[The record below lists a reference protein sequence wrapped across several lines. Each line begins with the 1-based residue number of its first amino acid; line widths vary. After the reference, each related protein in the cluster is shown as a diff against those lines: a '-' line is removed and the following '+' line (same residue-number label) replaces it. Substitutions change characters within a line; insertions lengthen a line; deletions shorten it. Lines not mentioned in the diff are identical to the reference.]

1 MKRNES
7 RIFREVF
14 AFVSAFA
21 FMSIFLACSDDK
33 VAGGSSDDAGIYAI
47 KDLDVAGVSQ
57 KGPFVAGSRVVVQGI
72 DCETM
77 EMTNEIFEGAVR
89 NDKGDFGVDDVNLS
103 ATCAL
108 FEVTGYYFNEVTGK
122 KSAGEMTLHALS
134 DLSDRK
140 HVNINMLT
148 ELEYK
153 RVMNLVSEEKMSF
166 ADAKKQAEK
175 EVLASFNMNGDYAL
189 SEDLNIFEK
198 GDGNAALLAVS
209 VIVLADAKE
218 SKLAE
223 RLDEFST
230 AISKNGSLDDDAK
243 TEIVKWV
250 SSAASSGKLDT
261 IRKNIESWGYADEV
275 PEFETYVSAVIPDS
289 IENLLSSSSGSVTFS
304 EVEGSS
310 SSNGD
315 SGSKAG
321 TSSSCH
327 SGQDSE
333 SSSGKDVEPA
343 ETSSSSVTS
352 SSDKEIASSSS
363 ASIENSR
370 TSYLNP
376 NINYGE
382 MTDSRDGQVYKT
394 VKIGTQVWMAQ
405 NLNYK
410 TENSYCYNDSTIYC
424 DKYGRLYTWAAAM
437 DSVKTGCGNNMKC
450 SPAYPVQGA
459 CPNGWH
465 LPSDAEWNDVIVI
478 AGGGNFS
485 LAGEGLKSRDG
496 WLGNENTTDA
506 LGFSALPV
514 GYRDY
519 EGVFKKI
526 NKNVCFWTSTDV
538 EDSSANDLYLS
549 SGYDGA
555 DMYHDG
561 KDYAFAIR
569 CVRNEPVASS
579 ISLLCSEERET
590 CETFDWSVSKEKY
603 LNPNIEYDSF
613 VDDRDGQVYKTVKI
627 DNQVWMAQNLNYAD
641 SVKTSSLKG
650 RSWCYGDQPEKCKV
664 AGRLYT
670 WSAAIDSVKLATRD
684 CGYGHECA
692 LPTYVQGVCPE
703 GWHLPSK
710 NELFSLSITA
720 ESDGAG
726 GAPALKSQIGWYNNL
741 KNTDTYGFSAIPVGY
756 RKYSG
761 EYLEAGGYM
770 HFWVDDEED
779 AITAYATSLTY
790 TLNGIRILYGNN
802 KNDGLSV
809 RCIKN

>member
-1 MKRNES
+1 MKNGVLEM
-7 RIFREVF
+7 FRD
-14 AFVSAFA
+14 AFVRPLAFA
-21 FMSIFLACSDDK
+21 AVCALVVACTSSNGDGF
-33 VAGGSSDDAGIYAI
+33 AGGTTEDAGIIAE
-47 KDLDVAGVSQ
+47 LNVAGVTQ
-57 KGPFVAGSRVVVQGI
+57 KGPFMKGSVVTVQGI
-72 DCETM
+72 DCKTLKFTDET
-77 EMTNEIFEGAVR
+77 FEGKVKS
-89 NDKGDFGVDDVNLS
+89 DKGDFEIKDVNLS
-103 ATCAL
+103 STCAM
-108 FEVTGYYFNEVTGK
+108 FEVSGYYLNELTGK
-122 KSAGEMTLHALS
+122 KSSEKLTLHALTN
-134 DLSDRK
+134 LKDRK
-140 HVNINMLT
+140 NVNINVLT
-148 ELEYK
+148 ELEYE
-153 RVMNLVSEEKMSF
+153 RVMNLVTVEKMSF
-166 ADAKKQAEK
+166 ADAKKQAEN
-175 EVLASFNMNGDYAL
+175 EVLASFSIKGDVAG
-189 SEDLNIFEK
+189 SFDEAEDLNILEK
-198 GDGNAALLAVS
+198 GKGNAALLAVS
-209 VIVLADAKE
+209 VMMLADANE

-230 AISKNGSLDDDAK
+230 AISKNGLLDDDAK
-243 TEIVKWV
+243 TEIVKWA

-261 IRKNIESWGYADEV
+261 IRKNIESWGYADSV
-275 PEFETYVSAVIPDS
+275 PAFETYVKAVGNGDS
-289 IENLLSSSSGSVTFS
+289 VTLSSDSREKSSSSATS
-304 EVEGSS
+304 
-310 SSNGD
+310 
-315 SGSKAG
+315 AG
-321 TSSSCH
+321 
-327 SGQDSE
+327 
-333 SSSGKDVEPA
+333 
-343 ETSSSSVTS
+343 SVTS
-352 SSDKEIASSSS
+352 SSSSQNVILSSSEESSDSKSSSATKKASSSS

-538 EDSSANDLYLS
+538 EDGSANDLYLS

-579 ISLLCSEERET
+579 ISLLCSEECET
-590 CETFDWSVSKEKY
+590 CETFDWSISKEKY

-641 SVKTSSLKG
+641 SVKTPSLKG

-692 LPTYVQGVCPE
+692 LPTYVQGICPE

-779 AITAYATSLTY
+779 AVTAYATSLTY

>member
-1 MKRNES
+1 MKRKEP
-7 RIFREVF
+7 RMFREVFTFALVF
-14 AFVSAFA
+14 AFVSMF
-21 FMSIFLACSDDK
+21 SACSDDK
-33 VAGGSSDDAGIYAI
+33 VAGGSSDDAGIYAV
-47 KDLDVAGVSQ
+47 KNLDVAGVAQ
-57 KGPFVAGSRVVVQGI
+57 KGPFVKGSDVTVQGI
-72 DCETM
+72 DCKTM
-77 EMTNEIFEGAVR
+77 ALTGEIFEGSVKS
-89 NDKGDFGVDDVNLS
+89 DKGDFGVDDVNLS
-103 ATCAL
+103 ASCAL
-108 FEVTGYYFNEVTGK
+108 FEVVGYYFNEVTGK
-122 KSAGEMTLHALS
+122 KSAGEVTLRVIS

-175 EVLASFNMNGDYAL
+175 EVLASFNVNGDYAL

-243 TEIVKWV
+243 TEIVKWA

-289 IENLLSSSSGSVTFS
+289 IENLLSSSSGSVTLS

-327 SGQDSE
+327 SGQDPE

-437 DSVKTGCGNNMKC
+437 ES
-450 SPAYPVQGA
+450 
-459 CPNGWH
+459 CPSDWH
-465 LPSDAEWNDVIVI
+465 LPSRTELDDMLVI
-478 AGGGNFS
+478 AGGGYAS
-485 LAGEGLKSRDG
+485 LEGEALKSQDG
-496 WLGNENTTDA
+496 WLGKEYATDA
-506 LGFSALPV
+506 LGFSAVPE
-514 GYRDY
+514 GYRSY
-519 EGVFKKI
+519 EGDY
-526 NKNVCFWTSTDV
+526 KNVNKRAGFWSSTDV
-538 EDSSANDLYLS
+538 EDGYAYDLYLS

-555 DMYHDG
+555 DMDYGG
-561 KDYAFAIR
+561 KDDAYAVR

-579 ISLLCSEERET
+579 ISLLCSEESES
-590 CETFDWSVSKEKY
+590 CETFNWSVPKEKY

-613 VDDRDGQVYKTVKI
+613 IDNRDGQIYKTVKI
-627 DNQVWMAQNLNYAD
+627 NNQVWMAQNLNYAD
-641 SVKTSSLKG
+641 SVKTPSLKG
-650 RSWCYGDQPEKCKV
+650 RSWCYGDQSEKCKV

-692 LPTYVQGVCPE
+692 LPSVVQGICPE

-710 NELFSLSITA
+710 SELSSLSSTA
-720 ESDGAG
+720 ESDGTG
-726 GAPALKSQIGWYNNL
+726 GAPALKSKIGWYNNS

-756 RKYSG
+756 RRYTG

-770 HFWVDDEED
+770 HFWSDDEDGAE
-779 AITAYATSLTY
+779 TSYATSLIY
-790 TLNGIRILYGNN
+790 TLNSIRILYGNN

>member
-1 MKRNES
+1 M
-7 RIFREVF
+7 
-14 AFVSAFA
+14 
-21 FMSIFLACSDDK
+21 
-33 VAGGSSDDAGIYAI
+33 
-47 KDLDVAGVSQ
+47 
-57 KGPFVAGSRVVVQGI
+57 
-72 DCETM
+72 
-77 EMTNEIFEGAVR
+77 
-89 NDKGDFGVDDVNLS
+89 
-103 ATCAL
+103 
-108 FEVTGYYFNEVTGK
+108 
-122 KSAGEMTLHALS
+122 
-134 DLSDRK
+134 
-140 HVNINMLT
+140 
-148 ELEYK
+148 
-153 RVMNLVSEEKMSF
+153 
-166 ADAKKQAEK
+166 
-175 EVLASFNMNGDYAL
+175 
-189 SEDLNIFEK
+189 
-198 GDGNAALLAVS
+198 
-209 VIVLADAKE
+209 
-218 SKLAE
+218 
-223 RLDEFST
+223 
-230 AISKNGSLDDDAK
+230 
-243 TEIVKWV
+243 
-250 SSAASSGKLDT
+250 
-261 IRKNIESWGYADEV
+261 
-275 PEFETYVSAVIPDS
+275 
-289 IENLLSSSSGSVTFS
+289 
-304 EVEGSS
+304 
-310 SSNGD
+310 
-315 SGSKAG
+315 
-321 TSSSCH
+321 TSSS
-327 SGQDSE
+327 
-333 SSSGKDVEPA
+333 KDVEPA
-343 ETSSSSVTS
+343 ETSSSSV
-352 SSDKEIASSSS
+352 ASSSS

-519 EGVFKKI
+519 EGVFKNI

-538 EDSSANDLYLS
+538 EDGSANDLYLS

-641 SVKTSSLKG
+641 SVKTPSLKG

-692 LPTYVQGVCPE
+692 LPTYVQGICPE

>member
-153 RVMNLVSEEKMSF
+153 RVMNLVAEEKMSF
-166 ADAKKQAEK
+166 ADAKKRAEK
-175 EVLASFNMNGDYAL
+175 EVLVAFNMNGDYAL

-209 VIVLADAKE
+209 VIVLADFEVAP
-218 SKLAE
+218 LAE
-223 RLDEFST
+223 RVSVFSNAFAQSGT
-230 AISKNGSLDDDAK
+230 LENSAK
-243 TEIVKWV
+243 TEMADWAI
-250 SSAASSGKLDT
+250 AAKSSGQIAK
-261 IRKNIESWGYADEV
+261 IR
-275 PEFETYVSAVIPDS
+275 
-289 IENLLSSSSGSVTFS
+289 ENLESLGNAEEIPAFENVVEEFVASVLHS
-304 EVEGSS
+304 GSS
-310 SSNGD
+310 SSI
-315 SGSKAG
+315 S
-321 TSSSCH
+321 
-327 SGQDSE
+327 QSE
-333 SSSGKDVEPA
+333 SSSSSVILASSGNLSSA
-343 ETSSSSVTS
+343 SSSSSSVILS
-352 SSDKEIASSSS
+352 SGSREGSSGSNGNFDWS
-363 ASIENSR
+363 LPKQ
-370 TSYLNP
+370 SYLNP
-376 NINYGE
+376 EIEYDSIV
-382 MTDSRDGQVYKT
+382 DSRDGQVYKT

-538 EDSSANDLYLS
+538 EDGSANDLYLS

-641 SVKTSSLKG
+641 SVKTPSLKG
-650 RSWCYGDQPEKCKV
+650 RSWCYGDQSEKCKV

-692 LPTYVQGVCPE
+692 LPTYVQGICPE